1 VTGYCG
7 APEILRRHFARLTGI
22 FILLERCRLPYLVFR
37 VLLVSCG
44 LAHSAAAAGPQLLE
58 GDAPP
63 TLKVG
68 RLTLHRCH
76 TVARWCGELQRPLDP
91 AGRLPG
97 TISIYFEYYPHSGV
111 GAARGTLVATEGGP
125 GYPATGSRAAYLAL
139 FDPLRSSRDVLIMDN
154 RGTGHSGAI
163 DCQPLQTA
171 PALTET
177 EIGACGRA
185 LGASAPL
192 YSTTLAT
199 DDLAALLDA
208 LAIHSIDLY
217 GNSYGTY
224 FAQVFALRHGDK
236 LRSLVLDGAYPLE
249 GPDYAWYAYYA
260 RATRAKF
267 NLACERDR
275 YCKTLSG
282 SSIEHIEPA
291 LARLRA
297 RPFNAEAST
306 GAGPAVH
313 FSANA
318 AALAIVMFGGSPA
331 EATVRE
337 LDAAA
342 RAFASGDALPLL
354 RLMAETFASVDSRD
368 PTRSPA
374 LFSSGL
380 AAAVFCQDP
389 PQIFDMNLAPA
400 QRLNARDRAIA
411 RRRLA
416 APEAYA
422 PFTLDE
428 YRAMP
433 LDYAFI
439 DECVRWPAPL
449 PGGSALPLVST
460 RAHYPDVPVLV
471 ISGELDNMTSVESGS
486 AAAAHFAHAR
496 HIVIAN
502 SFHVNALP
510 HARSACAA
518 VLVRQFLVRL
528 NIVDEGCAQEVPP
541 VRLVPRFARFVRELA
556 PAHGLAGNQAGE
568 AALRAVSAAFLT
580 AEDVVLLA
588 KSNGA
593 RPGVG
598 LRGGRYLAQAA
609 AQGYE
614 IDLQDVRWTQDLA
627 VSGRIDWPGR
637 SGVVRADLRL
647 EGPPDATGSVHLE
660 WPQDLS
666 DARATA
672 RGALGGRSVLA
683 EAPAP

>member
-1 VTGYCG
+1 MPNNCG
-7 APEILRRHFARLTGI
+7 ARQILRPHFARRTGNL
-22 FILLERCRLPYLVFR
+22 ILLDLGRLPYLVLSM
-37 VLLVSCG
+37 LLVSCG
-44 LAHSAAAAGPQLLE
+44 VAHSAAAAGPQLLE
-58 GDAPP
+58 GGAPP
-63 TLKVG
+63 TLEVG
-68 RLTLHRCH
+68 SLTLHRCR
-76 TVARWCGELQRPLDP
+76 TVAPWCGELQRPLDP
-91 AGRLPG
+91 AGRVPG
-97 TISIYFEYYPHSGV
+97 TISIYFEYYPHSEAGS
-111 GAARGTLVATEGGP
+111 GRGMLVATEGGP
-125 GYPATGSRAAYLAL
+125 GYPATESRAAYLAL
-139 FDPLRSSRDVLIMDN
+139 FEPLRGSRDVLIMDN
-154 RGTGHSGAI
+154 RGTGRSGAI
-163 DCQPLQTA
+163 DCEPLQTA
-171 PALTET
+171 PSLTET
-177 EIGACGRA
+177 EIGACGRS

-208 LAIHSIDLY
+208 LAIQRIDLY

-224 FAQVFALRHGDK
+224 FAQVFALRHGAK

-249 GPDYAWYAYYA
+249 GPDYAWYPYYA

-275 YCKTLSG
+275 YCETLSG

-297 RPFNAEAST
+297 HPFEAEASF
-306 GAGPAVH
+306 GAGRPAH
-313 FSANA
+313 FSATA
-318 AALAIVMFGGSPA
+318 TALAIVMFGGSPA

-342 RAFASGDALPLL
+342 RAFATGDAVPLL

-368 PTRSPA
+368 PSRSPA

-400 QRLNARDRAIA
+400 QRLIARDRAIA
-411 RRRLA
+411 RRKVE
-416 APEAYA
+416 APDAYA

-449 PGGSALPLVST
+449 PGGPALPLVST

-518 VLVRQFLVRL
+518 TLTRQFLVQL
-528 NIVDEGCAQEVPP
+528 EIIDERCAREVRP

-556 PAHGLAGNQAGE
+556 PARGLPGNQAGE

-580 AEDVVLLA
+580 AEDVIQLA

-593 RPGVG
+593 GAGVG
-598 LRGGRYLAQAA
+598 LRGGQYLARAA
-609 AQGYE
+609 SEGYE
-614 IDLQDVRWTQDLA
+614 IALQGVRWTEDLS

-637 SGVVRADLRL
+637 SGVVQADLRL
-647 EGPPDATGSVHLE
+647 EGPPDAMGSVHLE
-660 WPQDLS
+660 WPQDVS
-666 DARATA
+666 DARARA